1 MPDRGTLALIVGLSI
16 GGFSLLLLIISVGTV
31 TWADDNSGSSVGLF
45 RKCYGG
51 NYTGTTAQG
60 CYNENRA
67 PQAGLSVFGILL
79 LSFAIIVA
87 IANIFLKRPLLLFIG
102 LGLFYFASM
111 FVMAT
116 YATWGH
122 YSRSPSVYFFPYS
135 ERANEDLAHT
145 SMGASYH
152 LCVAA
157 HYFLWTA
164 LTLLA
169 FGAGYSAANG
179 DSSSSS

>member
-1 MPDRGTLALIVGLSI
+1 MPDAGKLAFIIGLGI

-31 TWADDNSGSSVGLF
+31 TWLDDNSGSSVGLF
-45 RKCYGG
+45 RKCYGS
-51 NYTGTTAQG
+51 NYTGAVAQG

-79 LSFAIIVA
+79 LAFGIIVA
-87 IANIFLKRPLLLFIG
+87 IANIFLKRSILLIIG

-122 YSRSPSVYFFPYS
+122 YSRTVALYVFPNVVS
-135 ERANEDLAHT
+135 DDFPHT

-179 DSSSSS
+179 DSSSTS

>member
-1 MPDRGTLALIVGLSI
+1 MPDAGKLAFIIGLGI

-31 TWADDNSGSSVGLF
+31 TWLDDNSGSSVGLF

-51 NYTGTTAQG
+51 NYTGTVAQG

-79 LSFAIIVA
+79 LAFGIIVA
-87 IANIFLKRPLLLFIG
+87 IANIFLKRPILLIIG

-122 YSRSPSVYFFPYS
+122 YSRTPTLYAFPNIASDDYP
-135 ERANEDLAHT
+135 HT

-179 DSSSSS
+179 DSSSTS